1 MKKYLCVHGH
11 FYQPPRENPWLEIIE
26 VQDTAAPY
34 HDWNE
39 RVNRECYAPNTASR
53 LYGKGGRIKRIVN
66 NFERISFNV
75 GPTLMSWLEENDKTA
90 YARIVEADKA
100 SAKAHGGHGSGL
112 AQAYNHMIMP
122 LATDRDKTT
131 QVKWGIADFK
141 RHFGRDPEGMWL
153 PETAADK
160 KTLQALAENGITFTI
175 LAPSQAKAVR
185 EKEGGKMTPV
195 NGGID
200 PTRPYKVKLDAG
212 REITVFFYDGPISQA
227 VAFEEILDSG
237 EKFAKRLKDGFA
249 EQRKWSQIVNIAT
262 DGETYGHHHRFGE
275 MALSY
280 ALEWIEKSDEIEL
293 TNYAE
298 YLSKHPPPAEAEIHE
313 NSSWSCSHGVERWR
327 SDCGCSIGG
336 QDWNQKWRAPL
347 REALDNLKTRIDEIY
362 EREGGKIFKDPWE
375 ARDGYIEVILD
386 RSEKRANRFLAERA
400 GRELSREER
409 VRALCLLEAQRNS
422 MLMFTSCGW
431 FFDDVSG
438 IETSQLLKYA
448 ARAMQLVE
456 DMTGESMESGFLE
469 ILKKAKSNIP
479 AQGNGE
485 DIYRRYVLPE
495 KATLS
500 RLLANHAIS
509 HTLDANGESGLG
521 KVFEVREKSG
531 EKEEYGDTALYVS
544 RAVARSK
551 ITLEE
556 KAMVAAT
563 LRLGGADI
571 TCFTRPDTGI
581 EDYEPLVKDVF
592 WVWRQRSMAELI
604 RRLDAAFKDGHFT
617 LRDLFMEQRRK
628 AVNVLF
634 ADHIMRFVDTYDQLF
649 WRNRRMMDFFV
660 EAKVPP
666 PREFKMAAQYILEK
680 ELLDSAGELAKPDA
694 PERMAN
700 LLGEMRKWDVD
711 VDLRPVRKELE
722 RRLLETI
729 DRLDRERDVD
739 MARNVIQMILA
750 AQTADLGLDLWAIQN
765 RFDSIY
771 KARMETPEDPFYG
784 HPELGKLGI
793 LLNFSFGSAARK
805 APETT

>member
-26 VQDTAAPY
+26 IQDTAAPY

-39 RVNRECYAPNTASR
+39 RVNRECYAPNAASR
-53 LYGKGGRIKRIVN
+53 LYGKGGRIERIVN

-75 GPTLMSWLEENDKTA
+75 GPTLMSWLEENDKTT
-90 YARIVEADKA
+90 YARIVEADRA
-100 SAKAHGGHGSGL
+100 GAKAHDGHGPAI

-122 LATDRDKTT
+122 LATDRDKAT
-131 QVKWGIADFK
+131 QVKWGIADFR
-141 RHFGRDPEGMWL
+141 RHFGRAPEGMWL

-160 KTLQALAENGITFTI
+160 KTLQALAENGIAFTI
-175 LAPSQAKAVR
+175 LAPSQARAVR
-185 EKEGGKMTPV
+185 EKEGGNMTPV

-200 PTRPYKVKLDAG
+200 PTRPYRVRLDGG
-212 REITVFFYDGPISQA
+212 REIMVFFYDGPISQA
-227 VAFEEILDSG
+227 VAFEDILDSG
-237 EKFAKRLKDGFA
+237 ENFAQRLKDGFA
-249 EQRKWSQIVNIAT
+249 DQRKWPQIVSIAT

-280 ALEWIEKSDEIEL
+280 ALEWIEKSGDIEL
-293 TNYAE
+293 TNYAD
-298 YLSKHPPPAEAEIHE
+298 YLSKHPPAAEVEIHE

-327 SDCGCSIGG
+327 SDCGCSVGG
-336 QDWNQKWRAPL
+336 QGWSQKWRAPL
-347 REALDNLKTRIDEIY
+347 REALDMLKNRIDDIY
-362 EREGGKIFKDPWE
+362 EREGGKLLKDPWE

-386 RSEKRANRFLAERA
+386 RSEARANRFLAGLA
-400 GRELSREER
+400 GRELSRDAR
-409 VRALCLLEAQRNS
+409 VRALRLLEAQRNS

-438 IETSQLLKYA
+438 IETAQLLKYA
-448 ARAMQLVE
+448 ARAMQLVKE
-456 DMTGESMESGFLE
+456 VTGEEMEGEFLE

-485 DIYRRYVLPE
+485 DIYRRQVAPE

-509 HTLDANGESGLG
+509 HTLDAGGESGLS

-531 EKEEYGDTALYVS
+531 EREEYGDTALYVS

-556 KAMVAAT
+556 KAMVTAT
-563 LRLGGADI
+563 LRLGGADV
-571 TCFTRPDTGI
+571 TCFTMPDMGI
-581 EDYEPLVKDVF
+581 EEYEPLVKEIF

-680 ELLDSAGELAKPDA
+680 ELLAAAGELEKADA

-700 LLGEMRKWDVD
+700 LLGEMRKWDVE

-722 RRLLETI
+722 RGLLEAI

-739 MARNVIQMILA
+739 MTRNVIQMILA
-750 AQTADLGLDLWAIQN
+750 AQAASLGLDLWAIQN
-765 RFDSIY
+765 RFASIH
-771 KARMETPEDPFYG
+771 KARLEKPDDPFYG
-784 HPELGKLGI
+784 HPELGKLAI
-793 LLNFSFGSAARK
+793 LLNFSLAASQ
-805 APETT
+805 